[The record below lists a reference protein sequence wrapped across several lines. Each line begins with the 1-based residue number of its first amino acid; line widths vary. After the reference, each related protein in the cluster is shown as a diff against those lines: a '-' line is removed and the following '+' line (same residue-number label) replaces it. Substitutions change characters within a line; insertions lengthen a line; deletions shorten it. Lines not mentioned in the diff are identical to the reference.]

1 MDKKDLKM
9 ANTAYSKKFKRELD
23 PLQLLSLL
31 NYKLDNSNLISNLP
45 EEIRTFIRQD
55 IICPCCKATNTEI
68 VSDSISP
75 NGKTSKRQPHFRF
88 KDTSQGTKNGHHP
101 FCDTIPSPKGT
112 DSASNVFTSKRSRS
126 KTTKY
131 IRRLVCTARQVNFL
145 TDSDIANFRQWVFDL
160 KKDSYLENKANENQ
174 LLNAYKI
181 KFQFHLL
188 DNLPPYL
195 DLEEHRKHCEHMK
208 PSKDF
213 FSACGHKQIS
223 LSSISKLAKKTIYP
237 DVEEHK
243 KFFYLVEE
251 LSKHVSRISY
261 FFHKKESK
269 NLVEAFL
276 CLFLFKNNW
285 DIIFTTNE
293 IAKLHEKQRFLE
305 IDESLGNITGSNPFQ
320 NIMAYDYLKKVNTS
334 PILIPDSYEI
344 TYSIK
349 EH

>member
-1 MDKKDLKM
+1 M

-55 IICPCCKATNTEI
+55 VICPCCKATNTEI
-68 VSDSISP
+68 VSDSISA
-75 NGKTSKRQPHFRF
+75 NGKSSKRQPHFRF

-112 DSASNVFTSKRSRS
+112 DSASNIFTSKRSRS
-126 KTTKY
+126 RTTKY
-131 IRRLVCTARQVNFL
+131 IRRLVCTARQINFL

-160 KKDSYLENKANENQ
+160 KKDNYLENKVNEKQ
-174 LLNAYKI
+174 LVNAYNLRV
-181 KFQFHLL
+181 QFNLL

-195 DLEEHRKHCEHMK
+195 DLEEHRKHLEHMK

-213 FSACGHKQIS
+213 FSACDYKQIS
-223 LSSISKLAKKTIYP
+223 LSSISKLAKKTTYL
-237 DVEEHK
+237 DVEEIK
-243 KFFYLVEE
+243 KFFYIVNK

-261 FFHKKESK
+261 YFQKNESK

-285 DIIFTTNE
+285 DIKLATNE
-293 IAKLHEKQRFLE
+293 IAQLHEKQRFLE

-334 PILIPDSYEI
+334 PILIPDNYEI
-344 TYSIK
+344 KYSIK
-349 EH
+349 DL

>member
-1 MDKKDLKM
+1 M

-68 VSDSISP
+68 VSDSISA
-75 NGKTSKRQPHFRF
+75 NGKSSKRQPHFRF

-126 KTTKY
+126 RTTKY
-131 IRRLVCTARQVNFL
+131 IRRLVCTARQINFL

-160 KKDSYLENKANENQ
+160 KKDNYLENKVNEKQ
-174 LLNAYKI
+174 LVNAYNLRV
-181 KFQFHLL
+181 QFHLL

-195 DLEEHRKHCEHMK
+195 DLEEHRKHREHMK

-213 FSACGHKQIS
+213 FSACDYKQIS
-223 LSSISKLAKKTIYP
+223 LSSISKLAKKTTYL
-237 DVEEHK
+237 DVEEIK
-243 KFFYLVEE
+243 KFFYIVNE
-251 LSKHVSRISY
+251 LSKHVSGISY
-261 FFHKKESK
+261 YFQKNESK

-285 DIIFTTNE
+285 DIKITTHE
-293 IAKLHEKQRFLE
+293 ISQLHDKQRYLE

-320 NIMAYDYLKKVNTS
+320 NIMAYDYLKKVNS
-334 PILIPDSYEI
+334 NPILIPDDYEI
-344 TYSIK
+344 KYSFK
-349 EH
+349 DP